1 MSGSNSK
8 APELNKLQIKA
19 DIVLAENALKEA
31 KSSTPKLA
39 KYLKGQVGYHLQQAT
54 EKLIKIQIY
63 KSGKNIDYS
72 KLYKHDIQYIINY
85 AKSKGIS
92 LMIPDY
98 VTKNSMVISSWEAE
112 GRYDVHI
119 VVKYPQLEK
128 AYSVISEWY
137 QQLEKS
143 L

>member
-1 MSGSNSK
+1 MSGSNSR

-39 KYLKGQVGYHLQQAT
+39 KYLKGQVGYHLQQAA

-98 VTKNSMVISSWEAE
+98 VAKNSMVISSWEAE

>member
-39 KYLKGQVGYHLQQAT
+39 KYLKGQVGYHLQQAA

-98 VTKNSMVISSWEAE
+98 VAKNSMVISSWEAE

>member
-39 KYLKGQVGYHLQQAT
+39 KYLKGQVGYHLQQAA